1 MYDAQFKLI
10 AQQID
15 RIETLL
21 ACIHDSDCGDQV
33 KELELEAELAA
44 LERRLEQI
52 ELLASYEP
60 SLAGADD

>member
-1 MYDAQFKLI
+1 MYDAQFELI

-21 ACIHDSDCGDQV
+21 ACIHDSDCRDQA

-44 LERRLEQI
+44 LERRLEQF